1 MAEENQDGQ
10 EKTEEPSQRKI
21 NKAKEDGKVL
31 TSKEMFV
38 FTSIAASLVFMY
50 AISFFGKSL
59 LFEWGDLFVLSDPA
73 GLDDMLTKKPL
84 QALFYILKFGLLV
97 GSAMLIVV
105 LATQFA
111 VGGINFAPKAVNFK
125 GSKINPISGLK
136 RMFSLK
142 SLVELGKNLLK
153 VFLLVGT
160 AVVVLYYLMP
170 GILRITDGSLKSG
183 LEHIQNAFPILIGA
197 FLIGLLVIATLDYF
211 YQRYEHLQSLRMTK
225 QEVKDEY
232 KQTEGSPEVRAKIRR
247 LQMESATKAAK
258 QQEALENMGE
268 ATAIITN
275 PTHFAIALKYE
286 VGQIGAPKI
295 IAMGKGLMA
304 RKIIQL
310 GSEKNITSFRSPL
323 LARALFF
330 TSEIGEEI
338 SEKLYNAVAVALAYV
353 YRLDRGEDVTE
364 PEIDVPEDEDVEEE
378 SEEAEVVEDDEK
390 KEL

>member
-38 FTSIAASLVFMY
+38 FTSIAAALLFMY
-50 AISFFGKSL
+50 ALSFFGKSL
-59 LFEWGDLFVLSDPA
+59 LFEWGDLFVLSGPE
-73 GLDDMLTKKPL
+73 GLDDMLLKKPL
-84 QALFYILKFGLLV
+84 QALFYIIKFILLIGLPMI
-97 GSAMLIVV
+97 AVV

-111 VGGINFAPKAVNFK
+111 VGGINFAPKATNFK

-136 RMFSLK
+136 RMFSIK

-153 VFLLVGT
+153 VFLLVT
-160 AVVVLYYLMP
+160 SAVVVLYYLMP
-170 GILRITDGSLKSG
+170 GILRITDGSLKAG
-183 LEHIQNAFPILIGA
+183 LEHIQNSFPILVGA
-197 FLIGLLVIATLDYF
+197 LLLGLLVIAVLDYF
-211 YQRYEHLQSLRMTK
+211 YQRYEHITSLRMTK

-258 QQEALENMGE
+258 QQEALDNMDE

-275 PTHFAIALKYE
+275 PTHFAVALKYE
-286 VGQIGAPKI
+286 VGQVGAPKI
-295 IAMGKGLMA
+295 IAMGKGLIA
-304 RKIIQL
+304 KRIIEL

-330 TSEIGEEI
+330 TGEIGEEI
-338 SEKLYNAVAVALAYV
+338 SEKLYNAVAIALAYV
-353 YRLDRGEDVTE
+353 YRLDRGEDATE
-364 PEIDVPEDEDVEEE
+364 PDITVPEDLQFNENGQNLMGNKN
-378 SEEAEVVEDDEK
+378 A
-390 KEL
+390 

>member
-38 FTSIAASLVFMY
+38 FTSIAAALLFMY
-50 AISFFGKSL
+50 ALSFFGKSL
-59 LFEWGDLFVLSDPA
+59 LFEWGDLFVLSGPE
-73 GLDDMLTKKPL
+73 GLDDMLLKKPL
-84 QALFYILKFGLLV
+84 QALFYIIKFILLIGLPMI
-97 GSAMLIVV
+97 AVV

-111 VGGINFAPKAVNFK
+111 VGGINFAPKAANFK

-153 VFLLVGT
+153 VFLLVT
-160 AVVVLYYLMP
+160 SAVVVLYYLMP
-170 GILRITDGSLKSG
+170 GILRITDGSLKAG
-183 LEHIQNAFPILIGA
+183 LEHIQNSFPILVGA
-197 FLIGLLVIATLDYF
+197 LLLGLLVIAVLDYF
-211 YQRYEHLQSLRMTK
+211 YQRYEHITSLGMTK

-258 QQEALENMGE
+258 QQEALDNMDE

-275 PTHFAIALKYE
+275 PTHFAVALKYE
-286 VGQIGAPKI
+286 VGQVGAPKI
-295 IAMGKGLMA
+295 IAMGKGLIA
-304 RKIIQL
+304 KRIIEL

-330 TSEIGEEI
+330 TGEIGEEI
-338 SEKLYNAVAVALAYV
+338 SEKLYNAVAIALAYV
-353 YRLDRGEDVTE
+353 YRLDRGEDATE
-364 PEIDVPEDEDVEEE
+364 PDITVPEDLQFNENGQNLMGNKN
-378 SEEAEVVEDDEK
+378 A
-390 KEL
+390 

>member
-38 FTSIAASLVFMY
+38 FTSIAAALLFMY
-50 AISFFGKSL
+50 ALSFFGKSL
-59 LFEWGDLFVLSDPA
+59 LFEWGDLFVLSGPE
-73 GLDDMLTKKPL
+73 GLDDMLLKKPL
-84 QALFYILKFGLLV
+84 QALFYIIKFILLIGLPMI
-97 GSAMLIVV
+97 AVV

-111 VGGINFAPKAVNFK
+111 VGGINFAPKAANFK

-153 VFLLVGT
+153 VFLLVT
-160 AVVVLYYLMP
+160 SAVVVLYYLMP
-170 GILRITDGSLKSG
+170 GILRITDGGLKAG
-183 LEHIQNAFPILIGA
+183 LEHIQNSFPILVGA
-197 FLIGLLVIATLDYF
+197 LLLGLLVIAVLDYF
-211 YQRYEHLQSLRMTK
+211 YQRYEHITSLRMTK

-258 QQEALENMGE
+258 QQEALDNMDE

-275 PTHFAIALKYE
+275 PTHFAVALKYE
-286 VGQIGAPKI
+286 VGQVGAPKI
-295 IAMGKGLMA
+295 IAMGKGLIA
-304 RKIIQL
+304 KRIIEL

-330 TSEIGEEI
+330 TGEIGEEI
-338 SEKLYNAVAVALAYV
+338 SEKLYNAVAIALAYV
-353 YRLDRGEDVTE
+353 YRLDRGEDATE
-364 PEIDVPEDEDVEEE
+364 PDITVPEDLQFNENGQNLMGNKN
-378 SEEAEVVEDDEK
+378 A
-390 KEL
+390 

>member
-1 MAEENQDGQ
+1 
-10 EKTEEPSQRKI
+10 
-21 NKAKEDGKVL
+21 
-31 TSKEMFV
+31 
-38 FTSIAASLVFMY
+38 
-50 AISFFGKSL
+50 
-59 LFEWGDLFVLSDPA
+59 
-73 GLDDMLTKKPL
+73 
-84 QALFYILKFGLLV
+84 
-97 GSAMLIVV
+97 MLIVV

-160 AVVVLYYLMP
+160 AVVVLYHLMP

-258 QQEALENMGE
+258 QQEALENMDE

-304 RKIIQL
+304 RRIIQL

-364 PEIDVPEDEDVEEE
+364 PEIDVPEDLRFNENGQNLMEN
-378 SEEAEVVEDDEK
+378 
-390 KEL
+390 

>member
-38 FTSIAASLVFMY
+38 FTSIAAALLFMY
-50 AISFFGKSL
+50 ALSFFGKSL
-59 LFEWGDLFVLSDPA
+59 LFEWGDLFVLSGPE
-73 GLDDMLTKKPL
+73 GLDDMLLKKPL
-84 QALFYILKFGLLV
+84 QALFYIIKFILLIGLPMM
-97 GSAMLIVV
+97 AVV

-111 VGGINFAPKAVNFK
+111 VGGINFAPKAANFK

-153 VFLLVGT
+153 VFLLVT
-160 AVVVLYYLMP
+160 SAVVVLYYLMP
-170 GILRITDGSLKSG
+170 GILRITDGSLKAG
-183 LEHIQNAFPILIGA
+183 LEHIQNSFPILVGA
-197 FLIGLLVIATLDYF
+197 LLLGLLVIAVLDYF
-211 YQRYEHLQSLRMTK
+211 YQRYEHITSLRMTK

-258 QQEALENMGE
+258 QQEALDNMGE

-275 PTHFAIALKYE
+275 PTHFAVALKYE
-286 VGQIGAPKI
+286 VGQVGAPKI
-295 IAMGKGLMA
+295 IAMGKGLIA
-304 RKIIQL
+304 KRIIEL

-330 TSEIGEEI
+330 TGEIGEEI
-338 SEKLYNAVAVALAYV
+338 SEKLYNAVAIALAYV
-353 YRLDRGEDVTE
+353 YRLDRGEDATE
-364 PEIDVPEDEDVEEE
+364 PDITVPEDLQFNENGQNLMGNKN
-378 SEEAEVVEDDEK
+378 A
-390 KEL
+390 

>member
-97 GSAMLIVV
+97 GSPMLIVV

-304 RKIIQL
+304 RRIIQL

-364 PEIDVPEDEDVEEE
+364 PEIDVPEDLRFNE
-378 SEEAEVVEDDEK
+378 SGQNLMEN
-390 KEL
+390 

>member
-1 MAEENQDGQ
+1 MAEESQDGQ

-38 FTSIAASLVFMY
+38 FTSIAAALLFMY
-50 AISFFGKSL
+50 ALSFFGKSL
-59 LFEWGDLFVLSDPA
+59 LFEWGDLFVLSGPE
-73 GLDDMLTKKPL
+73 GLDDMLLKKPL
-84 QALFYILKFGLLV
+84 QALFYIIKFILLIGLPMI
-97 GSAMLIVV
+97 AVV

-111 VGGINFAPKAVNFK
+111 VGGINFAPKAANFK

-153 VFLLVGT
+153 VFLLVT
-160 AVVVLYYLMP
+160 SAVVVLYYLMP
-170 GILRITDGSLKSG
+170 GILRITDGSLKAG
-183 LEHIQNAFPILIGA
+183 LEHIQNSFPILVGA
-197 FLIGLLVIATLDYF
+197 LLVGLLVIAVLDYF
-211 YQRYEHLQSLRMTK
+211 YQRYEHITSLRMTK

-258 QQEALENMGE
+258 QQEALDNMDE

-275 PTHFAIALKYE
+275 PTHFAVALKYE
-286 VGQIGAPKI
+286 VGQVGAPKI
-295 IAMGKGLMA
+295 IAMGKGLIA
-304 RKIIQL
+304 KRIIEL

-330 TSEIGEEI
+330 TGEIGEEI
-338 SEKLYNAVAVALAYV
+338 SEKLYNAVAIALAYV
-353 YRLDRGEDVTE
+353 YRLDRGEDATE
-364 PEIDVPEDEDVEEE
+364 PDITVPEDLQFNENGQNLMGNKN
-378 SEEAEVVEDDEK
+378 A
-390 KEL
+390 

>member
-21 NKAKEDGKVL
+21 AKAKEDGKVL

-50 AISFFGKSL
+50 AISFFGKNL
-59 LFEWGDLFVLSDPA
+59 LFEWGDLFVLSDPT

-97 GSAMLIVV
+97 GAPMLIVV

-111 VGGINFAPKAVNFK
+111 VGGINFAPKAVSFK
-125 GSKINPISGLK
+125 GSKINPVSGLK

-197 FLIGLLVIATLDYF
+197 FLIGLLVIAALDYF

-304 RKIIQL
+304 RRIIQL

-353 YRLDRGEDVTE
+353 YKLDRGEDVTE
-364 PEIDVPEDEDVEEE
+364 PEIDIPEDLRFNENGQNLMEN
-378 SEEAEVVEDDEK
+378 
-390 KEL
+390 

>member
-38 FTSIAASLVFMY
+38 FTSIAAALLFMY
-50 AISFFGKSL
+50 ALSFFGKSL
-59 LFEWGDLFVLSDPA
+59 LFEWGDLFVLSGPE
-73 GLDDMLTKKPL
+73 GLDDMLLKKPL
-84 QALFYILKFGLLV
+84 QALFYIIKFILLIGLPMI
-97 GSAMLIVV
+97 AVV

-111 VGGINFAPKAVNFK
+111 VGGINFAPKAANFK

-153 VFLLVGT
+153 VFLLVT
-160 AVVVLYYLMP
+160 SAVVVLYYLMP
-170 GILRITDGSLKSG
+170 GILRITDGSLKAG
-183 LEHIQNAFPILIGA
+183 LEHIQNSFPILVGA
-197 FLIGLLVIATLDYF
+197 LLLGLLVIAVLDYF
-211 YQRYEHLQSLRMTK
+211 YQRYEHITSLRMTK

-258 QQEALENMGE
+258 QQEALDNMDE

-275 PTHFAIALKYE
+275 PTHFAVALKYE
-286 VGQIGAPKI
+286 VGQVGAPKI
-295 IAMGKGLMA
+295 IAMGKGLIA
-304 RKIIQL
+304 KRIIEL

-330 TSEIGEEI
+330 TGEIGEEI
-338 SEKLYNAVAVALAYV
+338 SEKLYNAVAIALAYV
-353 YRLDRGEDVTE
+353 YRLDRGEDATE
-364 PEIDVPEDEDVEEE
+364 PDITVPEDLQFNENGQNLMGNKN
-378 SEEAEVVEDDEK
+378 A
-390 KEL
+390 

>member
-1 MAEENQDGQ
+1 MAEESQDGQ

-38 FTSIAASLVFMY
+38 FTSIAATLVFMN
-50 AISFFGKSL
+50 ALSFFGKSL
-59 LFEWGDLFVLSDPA
+59 LFEWGDLFVLAGPE

-84 QALFYILKFGLLV
+84 QALFYIIKVSLLV
-97 GSAMLIVV
+97 GLPMMVVV

-111 VGGINFAPKAVNFK
+111 VGGINFAPKAANFK
-125 GSKINPISGLK
+125 GSKINPITGLK

-153 VFLLVGT
+153 VILLVAS
-160 AVVVLYYLMP
+160 AVLVLYYLMP
-170 GILRITDGSLKSG
+170 GILRITDGTLKSG
-183 LEHIQNAFPILIGA
+183 IEHIQNSFPILVGVL
-197 FLIGLLVIATLDYF
+197 LISLLIIAAIDYF
-211 YQRYEHLQSLRMTK
+211 YQRYEHIKSLRMTK

-258 QQEALENMGE
+258 QQEALENIGE

-275 PTHFAIALKYE
+275 PTHFAVALKYE
-286 VGQIGAPKI
+286 VGQVGAPKI
-295 IAMGKGLMA
+295 IAMGKGLIA
-304 RKIIQL
+304 KRIIDL

-330 TSEIGEEI
+330 TGEIGEEI
-338 SEKLYNAVAVALAYV
+338 SDKLYNAVAIALAYV
-353 YRLDRGEDVTE
+353 YKLDRGEDIDA
-364 PEIDVPEDEDVEEE
+364 PDIDVPEDLRFNENGTIL
-378 SEEAEVVEDDEK
+378 
-390 KEL
+390 KEN

>member
-38 FTSIAASLVFMY
+38 FTSIAAALLFIY
-50 AISFFGKSL
+50 ALSFFGKSL
-59 LFEWGDLFVLSDPA
+59 LFEWGDLFVLSGPE
-73 GLDDMLTKKPL
+73 GLDDMLLKKPL
-84 QALFYILKFGLLV
+84 QALFYIIKFILLIGLPMI
-97 GSAMLIVV
+97 AVV

-111 VGGINFAPKAVNFK
+111 VGGINFAPKAANFK

-153 VFLLVGT
+153 VFLLVT
-160 AVVVLYYLMP
+160 SAVVVLYYLMP
-170 GILRITDGSLKSG
+170 GILRITDGSLKAG
-183 LEHIQNAFPILIGA
+183 LEHIQNSFPILVGA
-197 FLIGLLVIATLDYF
+197 LLLGLLVIAVLDYF
-211 YQRYEHLQSLRMTK
+211 YQRYEHITSLRMTK

-258 QQEALENMGE
+258 QQEALDNMDE

-275 PTHFAIALKYE
+275 PTHFAVALKYE
-286 VGQIGAPKI
+286 VGQVGAPKI
-295 IAMGKGLMA
+295 IAMGKGLIA
-304 RKIIQL
+304 KRIIEL

-330 TSEIGEEI
+330 TGEIGEEI
-338 SEKLYNAVAVALAYV
+338 SEKLYNAVAIALAYV
-353 YRLDRGEDVTE
+353 YRLDRGEDATE
-364 PEIDVPEDEDVEEE
+364 PDITVPEDLQFNENGQNLMGNKN
-378 SEEAEVVEDDEK
+378 A
-390 KEL
+390 

>member
-38 FTSIAASLVFMY
+38 FTSIAAALLFMY
-50 AISFFGKSL
+50 ALSFFGKSL
-59 LFEWGDLFVLSDPA
+59 LFEWGDLFVLSGPE
-73 GLDDMLTKKPL
+73 GLDDMLLKKPL
-84 QALFYILKFGLLV
+84 QALFYIIKFILLIGLPMIAV
-97 GSAMLIVV
+97 A

-111 VGGINFAPKAVNFK
+111 VGGINFAPKAANFK

-153 VFLLVGT
+153 VFLLVT
-160 AVVVLYYLMP
+160 SAVVVLYYLMP
-170 GILRITDGSLKSG
+170 GILRITDGSLKAG
-183 LEHIQNAFPILIGA
+183 LEHIQNSFPILVGA
-197 FLIGLLVIATLDYF
+197 LLLGLLVIAVLDYF
-211 YQRYEHLQSLRMTK
+211 YQRYEHITSLRMTK

-258 QQEALENMGE
+258 QQEALDNMDE

-275 PTHFAIALKYE
+275 PTHFAVALKYE
-286 VGQIGAPKI
+286 VGQVGAPKI
-295 IAMGKGLMA
+295 IAMGKGLIA
-304 RKIIQL
+304 KRIIEL

-330 TSEIGEEI
+330 TGEIGEEI
-338 SEKLYNAVAVALAYV
+338 SEKLYNAVAIALAYV
-353 YRLDRGEDVTE
+353 YRLDRGEDATE
-364 PEIDVPEDEDVEEE
+364 PDITVPEDLQFNENGQNLMGNKN
-378 SEEAEVVEDDEK
+378 A
-390 KEL
+390 